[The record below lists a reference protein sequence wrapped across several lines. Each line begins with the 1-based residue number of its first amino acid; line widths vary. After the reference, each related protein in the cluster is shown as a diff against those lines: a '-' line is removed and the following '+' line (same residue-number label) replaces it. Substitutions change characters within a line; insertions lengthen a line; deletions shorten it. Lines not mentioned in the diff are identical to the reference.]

1 MTDDH
6 HHLEEITRNVGRDEM
21 NLAEFPI
28 ALLSDRAPSD
38 VKTIEYETSN
48 GLLTITGSDDFGLPM
63 ASDSEVILALIQITR
78 MKNNFT
84 NPHVRFTLHE
94 LHQLLGW
101 PSSGHYYK
109 RAVEALQRWV
119 GVTLRYH
126 MSFWDNEK
134 KKRINANF
142 HILES
147 VIIPPKQTQEEKKTD
162 EEMCEIRWNGI
173 FFGSCQANNL
183 KQLDLETYIQL
194 ESSVSKRIYRF
205 LDKRFAKGDF
215 WTFDLCEFA
224 HGNVGLS
231 KNYNPS
237 KIKEKLAP
245 ALAELEGNGFIKP
258 LPNSQRYQK
267 ADGLWRIVFERG
279 VEQEPPVNLGSS
291 EPAQVDGEPEAPE
304 PLPAFSETALRQIR
318 ALADRGVTPAVAEV
332 LVTDFEPERIQTHIE
347 IFDWLQ
353 VRKNKRQA
361 ENPGGFLADSIRK
374 GYAAPKGFVSRTELR
389 RRDAEEEARRLAAEE
404 AQRLALERERAEEEL
419 QSRRALDYIGSLSE
433 QARGQL
439 RADALRRGNAFL
451 VRKYRLA
458 AAKPDTERAEEY
470 LRLVVE
476 GYVLKLL
483 SNDPTEV
490 DLGTA

>member
-1 MTDDH
+1 MMDDH
-6 HHLEEITRNVGRDEM
+6 QHFDEIARNVGRDEM

-38 VKTIEYETSN
+38 VKTIQYESSN
-48 GLLTITGSDDFGLPM
+48 GLLTITGSDDLGLPM

-94 LHQLLGW
+94 LLQVLSW

-109 RAVEALQRWV
+109 RAMEALQRWV

-147 VIIPPKQTQEEKKTD
+147 VMIPPKLTQDEKKSD
-162 EEMCEIRWNGI
+162 DEMCEIRWNGI

-183 KQLDLETYIQL
+183 KQLDLESYLQL

-215 WTFDLCEFA
+215 WTFDLSEFA

-231 KNYNPS
+231 RNYNAS

-245 ALAELEGNGFIKP
+245 ALSELERNGFLKP
-258 LPNSQRYQK
+258 LPSNQRFVK
-267 ADGLWRIVFERG
+267 TDGAWRIVFERG
-279 VEQEPPVNLGSS
+279 VEIQPPVNLGSS
-291 EPAQVDGEPEAPE
+291 EPTSLDGPIESPAPQ
-304 PLPAFSETALRQIR
+304 PAFDETASRLIR
-318 ALADRGVTPAVAEV
+318 ALVERGVTQAVAEV
-332 LVTDFEPERIQTHIE
+332 LVTDFSAERVQNHLE

-353 VRKNKRQA
+353 LRKNKRQA

-374 GYAAPKGFVSRTELR
+374 GYAAPKGFVSRAETR
-389 RRDAEEEARRLAAEE
+389 RREAEEAARRLAAEE
-404 AQRLALERERAEEEL
+404 DQRQALERERAEEET
-419 QSRRALDYIGSLSE
+419 QSRRVMDFIESLSGE
-433 QARGQL
+433 AQARL
-439 RADALRRGNAFL
+439 REDALRRGNAFL
-451 VRKYRLA
+451 IRKHRLA
-458 AAKPDTERAEEY
+458 VAKSDTDRAEEF
-470 LRLVVE
+470 LRLIVE
-476 GYVLKLL
+476 GHVLKLMA
-483 SNDPTEV
+483 DGATESAIV
-490 DLGTA
+490 